1 MEFPEK
7 EEAFDAAAVNAALV
21 GTRFAYRLQHF
32 ATIGSTNV
40 VLLEEASKGA
50 PEGIVYVAD
59 EQTAGRGRGGHTW
72 HSIPG
77 DGLYVSA
84 LVKPELPLS
93 EALWISLATGLA
105 AQTAIREVSGVHV
118 DLRWPNDLLVGTKKC
133 GGILVESAVDTETHS
148 RLRYAVIGIGI
159 NINHAQ
165 FPEELA
171 VLGTSLRIESGRK
184 QSRSAVLV
192 ALLRALDLE
201 LNHLE
206 HGGAASDLLR
216 RFTNASTWVAG
227 KRVNVP
233 EQGRYTGTTAGLNEQ
248 GFLLV
253 NGDDG
258 VRRTVLSGGVRE
270 L

>member
-1 MEFPEK
+1 MDVPEK
-7 EEAFDAAAVNAALV
+7 EEPFDAAAVNAALV
-21 GTRFAYRLQHF
+21 GTRFAHRLQHF
-32 ATIGSTNV
+32 ATISSTNA
-40 VLLEEASKGA
+40 LLLDEAVNGTS
-50 PEGIVYVAD
+50 EGTVYVAD

-84 LVKPELPLS
+84 LVKPDVPLS

-105 AQTAIREVSGVHV
+105 AQTAVREVSGVHL
-118 DLRWPNDLLVGTKKC
+118 DLRWPNDLLLGTKKC

-148 RLRYAVIGIGI
+148 RLRHAVIGVGI
-159 NINHAQ
+159 NINHAH

-171 VLGTSLRIESGRK
+171 GLATSLRIESGLK
-184 QSRSAVLV
+184 QSRVAVLI

-201 LNHLE
+201 LGHLE
-206 HGGAASDLLR
+206 RGGAGTDLHA
-216 RFTNASTWVAG
+216 RFTDASTWVKG

-233 EQGRYTGTTAGLNEQ
+233 EQGGYTGTTAGLDEH

-253 NGDDG
+253 NSDDG

-270 L
+270 I

>member
-1 MEFPEK
+1 MGLPGK
-7 EEAFDAAAVNAALV
+7 EETFDAAAVNASLV
-21 GTRFAYRLQHF
+21 GTRFAHKVQHF

-40 VLLEEASKGA
+40 TMLEEAAKGA
-50 PEGIVYVAD
+50 PEGTVYVAD

-84 LVKPELPLS
+84 LVKPEVPLS

-105 AQTAIREVSGVHV
+105 AQTAVREVSGVHL
-118 DLRWPNDLLVGTKKC
+118 DLRWPNDLLVADKKC

-148 RLRYAVIGIGI
+148 RLRYAVVGVGI
-159 NINHAQ
+159 NINHAE
-165 FPEELA
+165 FPAELA
-171 VLGTSLRIESGRK
+171 ALATSLRLQSERP

-201 LNHLE
+201 LSKLE
-206 HGGAASDLLR
+206 AGGAAVELLP
-216 RFTNASTWVAG
+216 RFTDASTWVRG

-233 EQGRYTGTTAGLNEQ
+233 EQGGYTGTTAGLNEH

-253 NGDDG
+253 DSDDG
-258 VRRTVLSGGVRE
+258 VQRMVLSGGVRE